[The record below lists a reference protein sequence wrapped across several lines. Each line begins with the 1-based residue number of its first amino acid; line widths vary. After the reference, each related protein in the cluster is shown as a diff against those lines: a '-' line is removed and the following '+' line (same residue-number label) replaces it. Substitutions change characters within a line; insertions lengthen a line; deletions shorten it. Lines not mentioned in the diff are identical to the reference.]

1 MDASWVQARSEPAPV
16 PVLSC
21 EGPSQPELGMP
32 LYDETNVVEQQCPF
46 GLFPAIQRVLIV
58 PLQPPN
64 PTLHFYVILTT
75 LP

>member
-1 MDASWVQARSEPAPV
+1 MQARSEPAPV

-21 EGPSQPELGMP
+21 EGPSQPELGTA
-32 LYDETNVVEQQCPF
+32 LYDETNVGEQQCPF
-46 GLFPAIQRVLIV
+46 GLFPTIQRVLIV

-64 PTLHFYVILTT
+64 PTLRFYVILTT

>member
-1 MDASWVQARSEPAPV
+1 MQARSEPAPV

-21 EGPSQPELGMP
+21 EGPSQPELGTA
-32 LYDETNVVEQQCPF
+32 LYDETNVVEQHCPF
-46 GLFPAIQRVLIV
+46 GLFPTIQRVLIV

-64 PTLHFYVILTT
+64 PTLRFYVILTT